1 MSYDAASFKA
11 GFAVGRMLWR
21 PPTLRGDQDTGL
33 GWSADP
39 TWLAYAAGTDLG
51 TSNERHFYKA
61 NDGYAIAVYA
71 VDAEGN
77 WRGPVLISTNLDY
90 VATNYVRSGD
100 QFTYLGLTWYVY
112 HGYHYINATYTTP
125 LRIWTD
131 WSGNWP
137 ETAKQIMQA
146 AKVRVHFV

>member
-1 MSYDAASFKA
+1 MSYDADSFKV
-11 GFAVGRMLWR
+11 GFALGRILWR
-21 PPTLRGDQDTGL
+21 PPTLLMLRDTGL

-39 TWLAYAAGTDLG
+39 TWLAYDAGTDLG

-71 VDAEGN
+71 VDADEN
-77 WRGPVLISTNLDY
+77 WRGPVLISTDFGAI
-90 VATNYVRSGD
+90 ATNYNSDGAE
-100 QFTYLGLTWYVY
+100 FTYLGLTWRVN
-112 HGYHYINATYTTP
+112 HGYHYRNATYTTP
-125 LRIWTD
+125 LRIWSD